1 MDIIGWQE
9 VVARM
14 LFAFITGGATAIAKK
29 WYQTKQNIQ
38 SNTLMALGA
47 AMFSIL
53 ASAHSENRFPFQLI
67 IGISIV
73 CVSVSFQQQAYT
85 RSTSVNKV
93 MRLWCA
99 GAVGSMVGFGS
110 FVPAYV
116 GILIII
122 LTNLLFAVPETDFIP
137 DFKKEFD
144 RNAQLESKLE
154 PKVESPVARET
165 YYQCLVSCLSANEAE
180 VLASLVQLGKEQEL
194 MPTKISSK
202 NIAGENITPKTEIQ
216 VDFVSN
222 SRSNSL
228 QLQQV
233 LISLKSKVE
242 VNSASWL
249 NLSSELDKNTFTIE
263 KQNRN

>member
-1 MDIIGWQE
+1 MNIIGWQE
-9 VVARM
+9 IVVRL
-14 LFAFITGGATAIAKK
+14 LFAFIMGSATAIAKK
-29 WYQTKQNIQ
+29 WYQTKQHIQ

-53 ASAHSENRFPFQLI
+53 ASLNRETEFPVQLI
-67 IGISIV
+67 IGIGIV

-85 RSTSVNKV
+85 RSISINTV

-99 GAVGSMVGFGS
+99 GAVGSVVGFGF
-110 FVPAYV
+110 FVPAYI
-116 GILIII
+116 GILIVI
-122 LTNLLFAVPETDFIP
+122 LTNLLFAFPETDFVPNIKQES
-137 DFKKEFD
+137 DKNNSSKSE
-144 RNAQLESKLE
+144 LES
-154 PKVESPVARET
+154 VGDRET
-165 YYQCLVSCLSANEAE
+165 RYQCLVSCLSANEAE

-202 NIAGENITPKTEIQ
+202 NMADDSLAPKTEIQ
-216 VDFVSN
+216 VDFICN
-222 SRSNSL
+222 SKTNSL

-249 NLSSELDKNTFTIE
+249 NLSSEPSQNTFVRE